1 MASVKIAFQE
11 RVRSVSF
18 DRILPSK
25 MLSAAVTESAKYKR
39 IAASISEVGLVEP
52 LILAEARAGDVFTL
66 LDGHVR
72 LAVLK
77 EQGAVEARCILAKD
91 DEAF

>member
-25 MLSAAVTESAKYKR
+25 MLSAAVGIEAGWS
-39 IAASISEVGLVEP
+39 
-52 LILAEARAGDVFTL
+52 LADA
-66 LDGHVR
+66 
-72 LAVLK
+72 LAD
-77 EQGAVEARCILAKD
+77 EQGNPD
-91 DEAF
+91 DVTP

>member
-39 IAASISEVGLVEP
+39 IAASISAVGLVEP
-52 LILAEARAGDVFTL
+52 LILA
-66 LDGHVR
+66 
-72 LAVLK
+72 
-77 EQGAVEARCILAKD
+77 
-91 DEAF
+91 